1 MTTQEL
7 LAQCGQLGI
16 RIWTEGPRLRVYA
29 PNGALSPELRQQLGA
44 RRTEILGFLTQ
55 ADRSLEKP
63 AMPLLARVPRD
74 GALPLSLAQQR
85 LWLIDQLQPG
95 TATYNLP
102 MALRLR
108 GTLAFPALAAT
119 LGEIVRRHEVLRT
132 TLSAVDG
139 EPRQVVAPPS
149 PVSLP
154 VLDLSGLPAPERA
167 MERLLVDEARRPFD
181 LAAGPLLRVQLLR
194 LGAEDHVALLN
205 MHHIVSDGWSF
216 GVLIREIAALYP
228 AFLAG
233 GPSPLPELPIQYAD
247 FSAWQRRRLQGEALE
262 AEVAYW
268 RERLLGAPPVLELP
282 ADRPRSSPQSDRGAL
297 RIVRLAPDLSA
308 EVAALA
314 RREGATLFMTL
325 LAAFQTLLQ
334 RSSGQD
340 DVSVGAPVAGRNR
353 VETERLIGFFVN
365 TLVLRTDLSGDP
377 TFRELL
383 ARVRTLTLDAFRHQD
398 LPFEKLVEEIRPE
411 RSLSHTPLF
420 QAMLTLQN
428 APREELELPGLRLR
442 PLAMEPGT
450 AKLDLLL
457 ELAEDPSGIAGTLH
471 YRTEMFEAATM
482 ERLVGHFQRLL
493 EGAAGDP
500 ARRISELPWLSAGE
514 LHQVLWEWNDS
525 RAELA
530 GEPTLHRLFEAQAA
544 RTPHA
549 VAIEMDQ
556 IDQMDQGAALTYAEL
571 ESRASRLA
579 RHLRKLGV
587 EPEALVGIC
596 AERSI
601 EMVVGLLGILKA
613 GGAYLPLDPDLP
625 PERLAFVLG
634 DAGVRALLVQSGLAS
649 RLPDH
654 GVPTVLL
661 DAPGNIEEAG
671 LPPVPISPDAL
682 AYVIYTSGSTGK
694 PKGAMNTHRAVVNRL
709 LWMQSAFELS
719 AADAVLQKTPFG
731 FDVSVW
737 EFFWPLAV
745 GARLVMARP
754 GGHQDPEYLAAASE
768 RARSTTLHFVPS
780 MLSTFLEVRS
790 LEGCR
795 GVRRVIASGEALPA
809 DLAATFFTRLP
820 GVELHNLYGPTEAA
834 IDVTAWAC
842 APEAGRRA
850 VPIGRPIA
858 NLRIALLDRALAP
871 VPIGVAGELYIGG
884 AGLARGY
891 VRRPDLTAERFL
903 PDPHEG
909 RPGARMYRTGD
920 LARFRSD
927 GAIEFLGRI
936 DHQVKIRGFRIELG
950 EIEAALGAHPDV
962 REVVVL
968 ARLDAPGD
976 PRLVAYVVPR
986 ASIGTTGLAE
996 FLAATLPAY
1005 MVPSSFV
1012 LLPALPLNPN
1022 GKVDRRAL
1030 PAPSAIDLPGRE
1042 DYAAPRTPAEELLCA
1057 IWADVLD
1064 LPRVG
1069 IRDNFFALGGHSLF
1083 AARAVSRIDDTFG
1096 VELSLRSLFEAPT
1109 PAAMAGI
1116 VEQAQGRG
1124 AAHLPPIT
1132 RSTRR
1137 GAPQPLSFAQLR
1149 FWARRHEIGAS
1160 NVPVG
1165 ARFSGLLDRTA
1176 LERGLQEILRRHEVL
1191 RAAFEELDGEPVQV
1205 VRNELLILPAV
1216 DLTGLPTDRREGEIR
1231 RLGALLAGYPFDLAR
1246 APLVK
1251 AALLQLS
1258 SREHVLFLVLHH
1270 IITDGWSEGVLS
1282 EELTVLYQASLRGE
1296 PSPLPE
1302 LPIQYADF
1310 AAWQREVLRGPVF
1323 DELVGFWLERLRDVP
1338 VLAIP
1343 TDRPRPAVRS
1353 TRGGVCRRRLDE
1365 SLHRALL
1372 QLAGREGASLFMI
1385 LLAAWKTV
1393 LFQWTGQPDV
1403 ALTTNVANRGRS
1415 EIERLIGVFTNVL
1428 ALRTDLSG
1436 DLTFRELLQRVRT
1449 TTLDAFAH
1457 QDLPFVEILSRLRPG
1472 QVPSYNETFPVGFV
1486 LQNFPVRQHALPDLT
1501 LEPIDLSSG
1510 AAPRDLIL
1518 VAGAV
1523 GADLDLSLVYRE
1535 DIFEEATIAAL
1546 LARLEALIRTA
1557 VQTPELPL
1565 SRLSEGTAT

>member
-1 MTTQEL
+1 VTTQEL
-7 LAQCGQLGI
+7 LSQCGQLGI
-16 RIWTEGPRLRVYA
+16 RIWTEGPKLRVYA
-29 PNGALSPELRQQLGA
+29 PNGTLSPELRQQLA
-44 RRTEILGFLTQ
+44 ERRAEILGFLAQ
-55 ADRSLEKP
+55 ADRSSAP
-63 AMPLLARVPRD
+63 ASSATLVRVPRD
-74 GALPLSLAQQR
+74 GTLALSFAQQR

-95 TATYNLP
+95 AAAYNLP

-108 GTLAFPALAAT
+108 GALTFPALAAT

-132 TLSAVDG
+132 TFPSSDG
-139 EPRQVVAPPS
+139 EPRQVIAPPS

-154 VLDLSGLPAPERA
+154 ILDLNGLPTPELA
-167 MERLLVDEARRPFD
+167 VERLLADEARRPFD
-181 LAAGPLLRVQLLR
+181 LAVGPLLRVQLLR
-194 LGAEDHVALLN
+194 LGPEDHVALLN

-233 GPSPLPELPIQYAD
+233 RPSPLPELPIQYAD

-262 AEVAYW
+262 SEVAFW
-268 RERLLGAPPVLELP
+268 RERLRGVPPVLELP
-282 ADRPRSSPQSDRGAL
+282 ADRPRSTPQSERGAL
-297 RIVRLAPDLSA
+297 RIVRLPPGLSA

-353 VETERLIGFFVN
+353 VEIERLIGFFIN

-383 ARVRTLTLDAFRHQD
+383 ARVWTLTLDAFRHQD

-420 QAMLTLQN
+420 QAMLTFQN
-428 APREELELPGLRLR
+428 APREELELPGLRLG

-457 ELAEDPSGIAGTLH
+457 ELTEDPAGICGTLH
-471 YRTEMFEAATM
+471 YRTEMFEAATV
-482 ERLVGHFQRLL
+482 ERLAGHFQRLL

-500 ARRISELPWLSAGE
+500 ARKISELPWLSDGE

-525 RAELA
+525 QAELS
-530 GEPTLHRLFEAQAA
+530 GEPTLHQLFAAQAA

-549 VAIEMDQ
+549 IAVET
-556 IDQMDQGAALTYAEL
+556 DQGMALTYAEL

-579 RHLRKLGV
+579 RHLRRLGV

-613 GGAYLPLDPDLP
+613 GGAYVPLDPDLP
-625 PERLAFVLG
+625 PERLSFVLG
-634 DAGVRALLVQSGLAS
+634 DAGARALLVQGGLAG

-654 GVPTVLL
+654 GIPTLLL
-661 DAPGNIEEAG
+661 DAFEQIGTG
-671 LPPVPISPDAL
+671 SLPVEVPPDAL

-709 LWMQSAFELS
+709 LWMQSAYGLS

-754 GGHQDPEYLAAASE
+754 GGHQDPEYLAAAIE
-768 RARSTTLHFVPS
+768 RAGITTLHFVPS
-780 MLSTFLEVRS
+780 MLSAFLEVRS
-790 LEGCR
+790 LERCR

-809 DLAATFFTRLP
+809 DLAATFFARLP

-858 NLRIALLDRALAP
+858 NLRISLLDHALAP

-903 PDPHEG
+903 PDPHDG
-909 RPGARMYRTGD
+909 GPGARMYRTGD
-920 LARFRSD
+920 LARFRPD

-962 REVVVL
+962 REAVVL

-986 ASIGTTGLAE
+986 AAIGAAE
-996 FLAATLPAY
+996 LTQHLAAILPAY

-1030 PAPSAIDLPGRE
+1030 PAPSAVDLPARE
-1042 DYAAPRTPAEELLCA
+1042 AYAAPRTPAEELLCA

-1064 LPRVG
+1064 LPQVG
-1069 IRDNFFALGGHSLF
+1069 IRDNFFTLGGHSLF
-1083 AARAVSRIDDTFG
+1083 AARAVSRIYDTFG

-1109 PAAMAGI
+1109 PAAMAVVI
-1116 VEQAQGRG
+1116 EQAQGRG
-1124 AAHLPPIT
+1124 TAHLPPIT

-1160 NVPVG
+1160 NVPLGV
-1165 ARFSGLLDRTA
+1165 RFSGPLDRTA
-1176 LERGLQEILRRHEVL
+1176 LERSLQEILRRHEVL
-1191 RAAFEELDGEPVQV
+1191 RAAFEEIDGEPVQI
-1205 VRNELLILPAV
+1205 VRDALLILPV
-1216 DLTGLPTDRREGEIR
+1216 IDLNGLPKDRREGEIR
-1231 RLGALLAGYPFDLAR
+1231 RLGALFAGYPFDLAR

-1251 AALLQLS
+1251 AALLRLS

-1270 IITDGWSEGVLS
+1270 IVTDGWSEGVLS
-1282 EELTVLYQASLRGE
+1282 EELALLYQASLRGE

-1302 LPIQYADF
+1302 LSIQYADF

-1323 DELVGFWLERLRDVP
+1323 EKLMGFWLERLRDVP
-1338 VLAIP
+1338 SLAIP

-1353 TRGGVCRRRLDE
+1353 VRGGVCRRRLDE
-1365 SLHRALL
+1365 ALHRALL
-1372 QLAGREGASLFMI
+1372 QLASREGASPFMI
-1385 LLAAWKTV
+1385 LLAAWKAV

-1403 ALTTNVANRGRS
+1403 ALTTNVANRSRS

-1428 ALRTDLSG
+1428 ALRTDLAG
-1436 DLTFRELLQRVRT
+1436 DPTFRELLQRVRT

-1457 QDLPFVEILSRLRPG
+1457 QDLPFIEILSRLRPG
-1472 QVPSYNETFPVGFV
+1472 CVPSYNEIFPVGFV
-1486 LQNFPVRQHALPDLT
+1486 LQNFPVRQHTLPDLK

-1535 DIFEEATIAAL
+1535 DVFEEATIAAL
-1546 LARLEALIRTA
+1546 LARLEALLRTA
-1557 VQTPELPL
+1557 VETPELPL
-1565 SRLSEGTAT
+1565 SRLFAQVQ